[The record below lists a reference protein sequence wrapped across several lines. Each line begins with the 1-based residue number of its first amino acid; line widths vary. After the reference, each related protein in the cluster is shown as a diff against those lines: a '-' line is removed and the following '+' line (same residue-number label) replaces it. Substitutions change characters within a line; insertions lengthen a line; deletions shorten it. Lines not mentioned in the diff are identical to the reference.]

1 MPNVLFVSMAEA
13 SLLEAWAHVAANNA
27 SAADRLVDAIHAS
40 CERLA
45 SFPEMGQTRSDLGPR
60 IRQFTV
66 RDYVLIY
73 RPCDGGIEV
82 LLVAHGAR
90 DVDRAFRTLIL
101 GQPG

>member
-45 SFPEMGQTRSDLGPR
+45 TFPEMGQARSDPGPR

-66 RDYVLIY
+66 RDCVLIY
-73 RPCDGGIEV
+73 RPFDGGIEV

-101 GQPG
+101 GLPE